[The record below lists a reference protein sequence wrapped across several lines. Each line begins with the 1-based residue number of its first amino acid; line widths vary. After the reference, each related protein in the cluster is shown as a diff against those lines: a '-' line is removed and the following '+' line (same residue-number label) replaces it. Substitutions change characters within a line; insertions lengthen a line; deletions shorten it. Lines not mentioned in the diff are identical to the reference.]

1 MASYSGLAALMA
13 AYPETM
19 ILRTF
24 SELNKKN
31 LLYYQAEIAS
41 LERELQEI
49 EEEDRTSHVPLHREF
64 DIRWSSLAQEA
75 RENDGRVGQGASVQH
90 TRDGLQWQVFLKIT
104 RLLFEYSKWKLTIE
118 IP

>member
-31 LLYYQAEIAS
+31 LLYYQAEIAG
-41 LERELQEI
+41 LERELHEI
-49 EEEDRTSHVPLHREF
+49 EEEDRRSHVPLHREG
-64 DIRWSSLAQEA
+64 DIRSSSLALEA
-75 RENDGRVGQGASVQH
+75 RENDERVGQGSSVQH
-90 TRDGLQWQVFLKIT
+90 TGDGLQWQVFLKIR
-104 RLLFEYSKWKLTIE
+104 RLLFEYSKWRLTLE
-118 IP
+118 

>member
-13 AYPETM
+13 TYPETM

-31 LLYYQAEIAS
+31 LLYYQAEIAG

-49 EEEDRTSHVPLHREF
+49 EEEDRRSQVPLHCEY
-64 DIRWSSLAQEA
+64 DIRWSSLAREA
-75 RENDGRVGQGASVQH
+75 RENDERTRQGASVQH
-90 TRDGLQWQVFLKIT
+90 TRDGLQWQVFLKIR
-104 RLLFEYSKWKLTIE
+104 RLLFEYSKQR
-118 IP
+118 PPQ